1 MRVRGGHSCVAVV
14 VEYFGRPRSV
24 CVWIISAGVYGASVG
39 TAVLDAMG
47 VGSDNLV
54 PRGIAMG
61 ASAHSIG
68 TAALMEQEP
77 EVCCVHH
84 ERHATVMFGVSD
96 RSVYVLCCSNR

>member
-1 MRVRGGHSCVAVV
+1 M
-14 VEYFGRPRSV
+14 
-24 CVWIISAGVYGASVG
+24 IISAGVYGASVG

-77 EVCCVHH
+77 EVC
-84 ERHATVMFGVSD
+84 RTS
-96 RSVYVLCCSNR
+96 

>member
-1 MRVRGGHSCVAVV
+1 MFKFVTYSYLISISSCVVAW
-14 VEYFGRPRSV
+14 PPP
-24 CVWIISAGVYGASVG
+24 GVYGASVG

-68 TAALMEQEP
+68 TAALMDQEP
-77 EVCCVHH
+77 EV
-84 ERHATVMFGVSD
+84 RTAPRKAPFRD
-96 RSVYVLCCSNR
+96 VLP

>member
-1 MRVRGGHSCVAVV
+1 MLLSGVRIVPRPSIRCDSLLEYVSCFFFRAFFWFSPIHVPF
-14 VEYFGRPRSV
+14 YFAA
-24 CVWIISAGVYGASVG
+24 AGVYGASVG

-47 VGSDNLV
+47 VDSDNLV

-77 EVCCVHH
+77 EVCEHCV
-84 ERHATVMFGVSD
+84 
-96 RSVYVLCCSNR
+96 

>member
-1 MRVRGGHSCVAVV
+1 MLLVVSFRFVFYLFVCCLPLSCVTN
-14 VEYFGRPRSV
+14 
-24 CVWIISAGVYGASVG
+24 ISAGVYGASVG

-77 EVCCVHH
+77 EVGWVVHH
-84 ERHATVMFGVSD
+84 
-96 RSVYVLCCSNR
+96 